1 MLLLKLLDI
10 VTALGEHKSC
20 LSFPLI
26 KSLSMEMLYS
36 SHITTVLGLLVKNK
50 KEFDHR
56 KLQASVI
63 SIMIRLYKTKLS
75 TYHALWE

>member
-26 KSLSMEMLYS
+26 KSLRMEMLYS
-36 SHITTVLGLLVKNK
+36 NHITTVLGLLVKNK

>member
-20 LSFPLI
+20 LSFHLI
-26 KSLSMEMLYS
+26 KSLRMEMLYS
-36 SHITTVLGLLVKNK
+36 NHITTVLGLLVKNK